1 MDKRTSSIICLV
13 IGLLLLA
20 GVIAYLI
27 YSLRQF
33 IKAKSQTEI
42 SKKQLWLWGI
52 ASIGAGLSISLL
64 LGSLFLAHPSWGEQS
79 SWLTGPYEGK
89 AINYASS
96 LSLALVGGFI
106 FGAANAVLWSAFSLR
121 FCKTNLVDRT
131 LSGVKVALYASIPFA
146 VFAALIWLEGIA
158 PYLTYPLY
166 NGFSI
171 DGSGFHFT
179 KPNGFDGASTGGLHI
194 AFYALVILFGV
205 AIAYWVS
212 DHRFYQKYHKHGIL
226 DTLVLVAFPAGVI
239 GARIWYVVG
248 NWDREFAGKS
258 WTKPFEIWEGGL
270 TILGGAAAGVLVGYL
285 FLRATKKFVD
295 MRFAIDAIVPTV
307 LLAQAMGRLGN
318 FFNLEVYGQVA
329 EVSQGWDWLPS
340 WLVTNMSF
348 NNGGGQLPSGSIN
361 IPLFFVEAVMNVI
374 GYFLIAYGVGK
385 LLKRWTFPGDL
396 CGCYFL
402 WYGLVR
408 IVMEPMR
415 NANFNMGTDN
425 AWSICNSIAYILIGV
440 GLIAAFHLS
449 DRYKKN
455 KKSLHFPIIGMI
467 LSFPCFFLPFLSSI
481 NVSTSKDGSGTTNV
495 YNGFEIIFGK
505 SAFYLI
511 AYILL
516 IITFLAFIAW
526 FVLKMLDI
534 DIDRWVG
541 VTGSLLSLLTG
552 IFFFVGKSTCDLGDI
567 GDAYINLSYGFV
579 LIALFSILAA
589 LLSLVPF
596 FSSWMEKKNAQRA
609 MKAASGN
616 ETTDEGSHD

>member
-1 MDKRTSSIICLV
+1 MDKQISSIICLI

-20 GVIAYLI
+20 GAAAYLV
-27 YSLRQF
+27 YSLRKF
-33 IKAKSQTEI
+33 VKAKSQNEI
-42 SKKQLWLWGI
+42 SKKQLWLWII

-64 LGSLFLAHPSWGEQS
+64 LGSLFLANPSWGEQS
-79 SWLTGPYEGK
+79 AWLTGPYKDK

-96 LSLALVGGFI
+96 LSLSLIGGFI
-106 FGAANAVLWSAFSLR
+106 FGASNAVLWSAFSLR
-121 FCKTNLVDRT
+121 FYKTNLLDKA
-131 LSGVKVALYASIPFA
+131 LSGVKLALYASIPF
-146 VFAALIWLEGIA
+146 VIFAALIWLEGIA
-158 PYLTYPLY
+158 PYLSYPLF

-239 GARIWYVVG
+239 GARVWYVVG

-329 EVSQGWDWLPS
+329 SVSNGWDWLPS

-348 NNGGGQLPSGSIN
+348 NNGGGQLTGDSIN

-385 LLKRWTFPGDL
+385 LLKKWTSPGDL

-449 DRYKKN
+449 DRYKKT
-455 KKSLHFPIIGMI
+455 KKSLHFPIIGM
-467 LSFPCFFLPFLSSI
+467 LLCFPGFFFPFLSSI
-481 NVSTSKDGSGTTNV
+481 NVSSSKDGSGTTSV

-516 IITFLAFIAW
+516 ILTFVAFAIWVMLKIMHINMDRVAGITSA
-526 FVLKMLDI
+526 
-534 DIDRWVG
+534 
-541 VTGSLLSLLTG
+541 LLSLLTG
-552 IFFFVGKSTCDLGDI
+552 IFFFVGKSTCNLGDI
-567 GDAYINLSYGFV
+567 GDSYVNLSYGFV
-579 LIALFSILAA
+579 LIALFAILAA
-589 LLSLVPF
+589 ILALVPTI
-596 FSSWMEKKNAQRA
+596 SSWFEKKNAQRA
-609 MKAASGN
+609 NAVIEAN
-616 ETTDEGSHD
+616 ENNEESHA